1 MRLVIYFG
9 ESRDLCA
16 KDWGDGMGS
25 LGSLDGLVAGWD
37 VSSWVV
43 LLWAG
48 AAGWLRVCRR
58 PAAETS
64 GVAPAKAGGG
74 NRAPQ
79 TASQPSP
86 I

>member
-1 MRLVIYFG
+1 M
-9 ESRDLCA
+9 
-16 KDWGDGMGS
+16 DGMGD
-25 LGSLDGLVAGWD
+25 LDGLIAGWD
-37 VSSWVV
+37 VEQLSGLIVGWNVEQLGG

-64 GVAPAKAGGG
+64 GAAPAKAGGG

-79 TASQPSP
+79 LASRPSP